1 LAQWTSNNPNDI
13 INISFLRLDKTIS
26 QWPSD
31 QVKVTKTLIFDGNDP
46 RVDLTDNQT
55 QVVVETT
62 DNNHTPVIDLN
73 AVGYVFVRFTC
84 RPLPAAV
91 TLVVNTTLGTRKD
104 SITITSAN
112 QKSALWEVFSDKYV
126 GLTSFQYTVQVTV
139 QGPNFTDDPI
149 VYQSAKPLTVALP
162 PGRVKYNP
170 LLSLQL
176 PDAPPDQVA
185 AINQYILAYQRQ
197 MLTGTI
203 S

>member
-1 LAQWTSNNPNDI
+1 M
-13 INISFLRLDKTIS
+13 
-26 QWPSD
+26 
-31 QVKVTKTLIFDGNDP
+31 
-46 RVDLTDNQT
+46 
-55 QVVVETT
+55 
-62 DNNHTPVIDLN
+62 
-73 AVGYVFVRFTC
+73 RFTC

-91 TLVVNTTLGTRKD
+91 TLVVNTTLGTRKEQHHD
-104 SITITSAN
+104 HKSTN

-170 LLSLQL
+170 LLNLQL
-176 PDAPPDQVA
+176 PDAPADQVA
-185 AINQYILAYQRQ
+185 AINQYILAYQHQ